1 MVEYRYSRRSCHSEW
16 VRYGSWMRLVFIYG
30 LPASGKLTV
39 GTEVARRS
47 GYALFHNHL
56 VTDALLAVF
65 RFGSP
70 EFVALREKF
79 WIETIEAAARTGR
92 SMVFTFGPEPT
103 VAAGFP
109 ERVEAVVRQ
118 AGGVVTFVRL
128 EVSVEEQER
137 RLVSP
142 SRKGTK
148 LKRVEVLRAW
158 REGFDAA
165 MTAMPAPAL
174 TIDTTATTAEAAA
187 GRILQLLG

>member
-1 MVEYRYSRRSCHSEW
+1 
-16 VRYGSWMRLVFIYG
+16 MRLVFLYG
-30 LPASGKLTV
+30 PPAGGKLTV

-79 WIETIEAAARTGR
+79 WIETIEAAAQSGR
-92 SMVFTFGPEPT
+92 SLVFTFCPEPT

-118 AGGVVTFVRL
+118 AGGAVTFVRL
-128 EVSVEEQER
+128 EVSAEEQER

-158 REGFDAA
+158 REDFAAA
-165 MTAMPAPAL
+165 MAGMPEPAL
-174 TIDTTATTAEAAA
+174 SIDTTATTAEAAA
-187 GRILQLLG
+187 NQILQLLD

>member
-1 MVEYRYSRRSCHSEW
+1 
-16 VRYGSWMRLVFIYG
+16 MRLVFLYG
-30 LPASGKLTV
+30 PPACGKLTV

-70 EFVALREKF
+70 EFIALREKF
-79 WIETIEAAARTGR
+79 WIETIEAAAQSGR
-92 SMVFTFGPEPT
+92 SLVFTFCPEPT

-118 AGGVVTFVRL
+118 AGGAVTFVRL
-128 EVSVEEQER
+128 EVSAEEQER

-142 SRKGTK
+142 SRMGTK

-158 REGFDAA
+158 REDFDAA
-165 MTAMPAPAL
+165 MAAMPAPAL
-174 TIDTTATTAEAAA
+174 LIDTTATSAEAAA